1 MFGDEAH
8 YGRQDTPG
16 MDLREESGLE
26 KDKKGIYHFRMKR
39 TLSKQEVQHS
49 RTLLRGWR
57 ANCDIKLILYF
68 SNPNL
73 PDIGEIEDVF
83 KYVVAYTGKRNH
95 TSQQEK
101 TAIQDLIAG

>member
-1 MFGDEAH
+1 
-8 YGRQDTPG
+8 
-16 MDLREESGLE
+16 MDLREESGLV

-39 TLSKQEVQHS
+39 KHTKRAVQHS

-57 ANCDIKLILYF
+57 ENCDIKLLLYF

-73 PDIGEIEDVF
+73 PDIGEIENVC

-95 TSQQEK
+95 TSHQEK
-101 TAIQDLIAG
+101 TAIQDLITG